1 MKKNIFNNLYNEII
15 VFFLVSSI
23 TLTLIVWILQAV
35 NFLDIISDDGHS
47 IATYFL
53 YSSLN
58 FPKIFNKLLLL
69 SYFLSIFYILSL
81 YEDKNQLIIY
91 WINGVGKT
99 KFLNKIISFSILFLI
114 LSFLLSYFI
123 TPFTQNKARS
133 YIRTSNLDFF
143 PSLIKPK
150 KFIDTVENLTIFLE
164 QKNENKIQKIL
175 LKDDSESGSAKIILA
190 NSGQIINNPENKYLT
205 LKDGLIINFSDR
217 KNSTTFN
224 FEETNFNLNK
234 YKTKTTTTPK
244 IQEIKSQTIFTCL
257 NLLRSNYAVSKKID
271 NLRCDK
277 TIFKNLIQ
285 EAYKRLYLP
294 LYIPLLSIIAS
305 FIILKSNNDINYKSF
320 KIKIFLLGIFL
331 IVLSQISVNTVAIS
345 FSFGI
350 ATILLPIILIL
361 GGYLLFKNKAK
372 ISS

>member
-205 LKDGLIINFSDR
+205 LKDGLIINFSDS

-257 NLLRSNYAVSKKID
+257 NLLKSNYSISKKID
-271 NLRCDK
+271 NLKCDK

-350 ATILLPIILIL
+350 ATMLLPIILIL